1 MAKIIHYEVF
11 VIKTGNKAWVLHE
24 AFDDRPKAM
33 NSAKYALLQEA
44 FSGARVVK
52 ETQDLDTGEYLP
64 ITIFEEGGF
73 EVVKRAKEAVSLP
86 CVTPRDLYSPHARA
100 VIARVLEDALN
111 RWGLTTME
119 LLHRADKLE
128 ELQAAGTVL
137 QHAIQ
142 KWAITQSTSQNV
154 PVTEVMK
161 QVNDLVGRGMEKSFK
176 DARAKIFPKIKN
188 HDLGKAWEVA
198 GRSSEPDYI
207 IGGAIAQ
214 SLKSF
219 DSWGKKL
226 PFLLEFM
233 DHLPQTE
240 KGRDVCLASVD
251 DFVSEIVSGKSALA
265 DLIGEQPDLGAS
277 LLLLIE
283 LFLGKTDNPDIA
295 GNKGLKRLASWF
307 GKDQLQHSRSAVVH
321 RVLVEL
327 NGIKRLSPD
336 DIHREVDMTRL
347 LAKRM
352 VLCQGPMVSIDDI
365 IAAFEKR
372 STRLTMP
379 ELAEEY
385 MAEAMTPDERIDM
398 LLDLEDN
405 IIGDGNKARLVNY
418 IAPILSGPKMEP
430 HFLKTEEPLLR
441 RLGRLASLQ
450 VRVLESGFPKE
461 EKQRLMDDFDKLCT
475 KVEEAG
481 KLFSSIAARKVS
493 SAEKA
498 VTLLRLLDAKVLTDG
513 KCATAAARH
522 VAGFMRAPDFS
533 ETLGLVKFPADPD
546 APDAAANPAARFS
559 ALVKKTDLNSHL
571 QRGAAI

>member
-1 MAKIIHYEVF
+1 MAKRIHYEVF
-11 VIKTGNKAWVLHE
+11 VILANQKKWTMHE
-24 AFDDRPKAM
+24 AFDDRAKAM
-33 NSAKYALLQEA
+33 NSAKYALLQKN
-44 FSGARVVK
+44 FTGARVVK
-52 ETQDLDTGEYLP
+52 ETEDLESGEFVP
-64 ITIFEEGGF
+64 ITVFEEGGF
-73 EVVKRAKEAVSLP
+73 EVVKRGKEDVSLP
-86 CVTPRDLYSPHARA
+86 CVTPRDLYTSHARA
-100 VIARVLEDALN
+100 VIARVLEDALD

-119 LLHRADKLE
+119 LLHRADRLE

-154 PVTEVMK
+154 PVSEVMK
-161 QVNDLVGRGMEKSFK
+161 QVNDLVSRGMEKSFK
-176 DARAKIFPKIKN
+176 DDRAKVFPKIKN
-188 HDLGKAWEVA
+188 QDLAEAWEVA
-198 GRSSEPDYI
+198 GRTSEADYI
-207 IGGAIAQ
+207 IGGAIAA
-214 SLKSF
+214 SLKEMTT
-219 DSWGKKL
+219 WGEKL
-226 PFLLEFM
+226 PFLLKYME
-233 DHLPQTE
+233 HLPKTE
-240 KGRDVCLASVD
+240 KGREVCLASID
-251 DFVSEIVSGKSALA
+251 DFVSEIVAGKSSLA

-283 LFLGKTDNPDIA
+283 LFLGKTNNPEIA
-295 GNKGLKRLASWF
+295 ANKGLKRLAACF
-307 GKDQLQHSRSAVVH
+307 GKDQLPHSRGAIVQ
-321 RVLVEL
+321 RVLAEL
-327 NGIKRLSPD
+327 NGIKRLAPD
-336 DIHREVDMTRL
+336 DIHREVDVTRL

-352 VLCQGPMVSIDDI
+352 VVCQGPLVSINDI

-385 MAEAMTPDERIDM
+385 MAEAMTPDQRIDL

-405 IIGDGNKARLVNY
+405 IIGDSNKARLVNY

-450 VRVLESGFPKE
+450 VRVLESGFPDQ
-461 EKQRLMDDFDKLCT
+461 EKQRLMADFDVLCT

-481 KLFSSIAARKVS
+481 NLFKSIAARKVS

-533 ETLGLVKFPADPD
+533 ETLGLVKFPANPD
-546 APDAAANPAARFS
+546 KPDEVVNPTARFS
-559 ALVKKTDLNSHL
+559 ALVKKTGLHDHL
-571 QRGAAI
+571 QRA